1 MKRRISHPQTLTT
14 AQGEIHFRSK
24 FEAQV
29 ALDLTKKNVNGE
41 IVYRNP
47 GQVVSFNNLYIN
59 LYFSSGVVGLLWFL
73 IFISNVLKKLYKRG
87 NEYTFYI
94 FSNLIVILLMFFFQ
108 AEELST
114 MLAISLGLMLL
125 EFKNEKV

>member
-1 MKRRISHPQTLTT
+1 MCIRDSI
-14 AQGEIHFRSK
+14 
-24 FEAQV
+24 
-29 ALDLTKKNVNGE
+29 NGE
-41 IVYRNP
+41 SVYRNP

-59 LYFSSGVVGLLWFL
+59 LYFSAGLVGLLWFL

>member
-1 MKRRISHPQTLTT
+1 MES
-14 AQGEIHFRSK
+14 
-24 FEAQV
+24 
-29 ALDLTKKNVNGE
+29 
-41 IVYRNP
+41 VYRNP
-47 GQVVSFNNLYIN
+47 GQVVSFNNLYTNI
-59 LYFSSGVVGLLWFL
+59 YFSAGLVGLLWFL